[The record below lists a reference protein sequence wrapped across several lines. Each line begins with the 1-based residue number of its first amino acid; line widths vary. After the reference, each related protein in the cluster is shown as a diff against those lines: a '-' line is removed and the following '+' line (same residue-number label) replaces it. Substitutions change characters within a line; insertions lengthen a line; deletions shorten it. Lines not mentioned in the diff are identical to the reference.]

1 MTDRLLSAIGQA
13 IGYIGPGLQLVAVI
27 VCSLVMTAVL
37 VGLTVR
43 LLKLF
48 SEKGHPRS
56 WRLMLALRF
65 LVGFRED
72 NPSRFKRLV
81 PVAGQNFIAM
91 TGTAIGVWALIV
103 VLSVMSGFELDLKD
117 KIIRNNP
124 HITVERCPEP
134 ADEFDETPAC
144 GRWIESVGKIPGVV
158 RAESFSHGEALIASA
173 INMGPGTTI
182 RGIETDG
189 ELEHLWLEGT
199 VSRGALQALARPE
212 TTIIDRE
219 LGFDATPGIQAA
231 PGIAENRTADA
242 PDEMDLKPVGTGGPT
257 VRNRPGIILGTELA
271 LGLGVGEGDEVTVVV
286 PDGDIGPTGVI
297 PSTRTFRVVGTLK
310 TGLYEYDLKTAFVLK
325 EEGLKLFFNPGRER
339 IAVMVSDMDRL
350 DEIAAAIT
358 AATAG
363 NGDARVRTVTQ
374 TNRSLFSALMIE
386 KIAMFLVLGL
396 VILVAAFNVFGSLLL
411 ITMEKTRDIAV
422 LRSMGVTR
430 NGIRT
435 VYFQIGSVIGLTGT
449 LSGLILGLAT
459 CYYIKVVGISLPSEY
474 YIDRL
479 PVNVAAM
486 DVAVVAFAALA
497 AALIATIYPT
507 SAVATMSPADGLRN
521 D

>member
-1 MTDRLLSAIGQA
+1 MTDRLLSAIGKVL
-13 IGYIGPGLQLVAVI
+13 GYIGPGLQLVAVI
-27 VCSLVMTAVL
+27 VCSLIMTAVL
-37 VGLTVR
+37 VGVTVR
-43 LLKLF
+43 LLKVF

-65 LVGFRED
+65 LVGFRDE

-103 VLSVMSGFELDLKD
+103 VLSVMSGFELDLKN

-134 ADEFDETPAC
+134 TDEFDEAPAC
-144 GRWIESVGKIPGVV
+144 DKLIERVRKIPGVA
-158 RAESFSHGEALIASA
+158 RAESFSHGEALIASQ

-182 RGIETDG
+182 RGIDMG
-189 ELEHLWLEGT
+189 GDLERLWLTGS
-199 VSRGALQALARPE
+199 VSSGALRGLAHPE
-212 TTIIDRE
+212 LTVVDRE
-219 LGFDATPGIQAA
+219 LGFDVAPSSAQDRVAGSPG
-231 PGIAENRTADA
+231 EL
-242 PDEMDLKPVGTGGPT
+242 DLKPVGTGGAGT
-257 VRNRPGIILGTELA
+257 RNRPGIILGSELA

-325 EEGLKLFFNPGRER
+325 QEGLKLFFNPGRER
-339 IAVMVSDMDRL
+339 IAVQVSDMDRL
-350 DEIAAAIT
+350 DGIAAAVT
-358 AATAG
+358 AATADQ
-363 NGDARVRTVTQ
+363 GDARVRTVTQ

-430 NGIRT
+430 NGIRA
-435 VYFQIGSVIGLTGT
+435 VYFQIGTVIGLTGT

-459 CYYIKVVGISLPSEY
+459 CYYIKAVGISLPSEY

-486 DVAVVAFAALA
+486 DVTVVAVAALA
-497 AALIATIYPT
+497 AALVATIYPT
-507 SAVATMSPADGLRN
+507 SAVASMSPAEGLRN